1 MKPAVQPLVLTGLLA
16 TLSLI
21 PACSQC
27 TASATVYVAVRV
39 TDRVTRLASDVAQ
52 VTIDG
57 RPCASLGKGAYSC
70 EVTDAEGMF
79 EVAASLDGRRSTA
92 RVEVAANG
100 CGGESRGPDV
110 VRMLP

>member
-1 MKPAVQPLVLTGLLA
+1 MKCLA
-16 TLSLI
+16 LPLSLVGI
-21 PACSQC
+21 FAMPSFLPACSQC
-27 TASATVYVAVRV
+27 TASATVYVGVEV

-70 EVTDAEGMF
+70 EVTDAEGTF
-79 EVAASLDGRRSTA
+79 EVAALLDGRRSTA